1 MPAPS
6 HELSWAFRS
15 HWPSPFDQI
24 AAAQRREVVSR
35 CERKLPQASRKVIR
49 LRYRFGLT
57 VAQTAV
63 AMQLTEQG
71 VDRVSGQ
78 ALRCMRE
85 QLESEGIRRLEEI
98 L

>member
-1 MPAPS
+1 
-6 HELSWAFRS
+6 
-15 HWPSPFDQI
+15 
-24 AAAQRREVVSR
+24 
-35 CERKLPQASRKVIR
+35 VIR